1 MVGKGFF
8 KIFLIVTLYEILPLI
23 LKLTILKSKIYE
35 KKNLF
40 IYQSFK
46 K

>member
-1 MVGKGFF
+1 MVEKGFF

-35 KKNLF
+35 KKKFVYLSIF
-40 IYQSFK
+40 
-46 K
+46 